1 MSVLWY
7 TGYDITILYFNLEVT
22 AEDRNEFKVT
32 VNHPGQII
40 SAMSPFSQR

>member
-7 TGYDITILYFNLEVT
+7 TGCDITILYFNLEVT

-32 VNHPGQII
+32 VNHPG
-40 SAMSPFSQR
+40 